1 MKTLAVLALASLSS
15 LAFAAPA
22 ADGQALHSDIVQYQY
37 GMDLDVAR
45 VISTSD
51 VSSICGVTR
60 AVMVYEDHGGQR
72 HRLSYLTSGGGCSD
86 N

>member
-1 MKTLAVLALASLSS
+1 MQALAVLALASLSS

-22 ADGQALHSDIVQYQY
+22 ADSQALRCDIVQYQY

-51 VSSICGVTR
+51 VSSICGVPR
-60 AVMVYEDHGGQR
+60 AVMVYEDHDGRR